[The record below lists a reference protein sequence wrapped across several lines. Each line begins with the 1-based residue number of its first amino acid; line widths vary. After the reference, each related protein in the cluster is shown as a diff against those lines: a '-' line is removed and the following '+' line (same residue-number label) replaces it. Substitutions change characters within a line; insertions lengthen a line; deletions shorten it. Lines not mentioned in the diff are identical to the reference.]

1 MRYHQVTGQRGAGF
15 VIGGKVLDRTAIQDL
30 AEAKSVYAAAL
41 GRVCIEHGITLAVP
55 STALMDAAAGV
66 APANWPFLDLLL
78 DMPVTVVVNL
88 DQPTAIAAGV
98 AAHDTHLTR
107 EYDAAAAHT
116 VYVAASRDW
125 PVVTAAPAPLLA
137 IDPTVEVEQLP

>member
-1 MRYHQVTGQRGAGF
+1 VRRQQATGQRGAGV

-30 AEAKSVYAAAL
+30 AEAKSVYAVAL
-41 GRVCIEHGITLAVP
+41 GRVCVEHGITLAVP
-55 STALMDAAAGV
+55 STALMDTAASV
-66 APANWPFLDLLL
+66 APANRPFLDLLL

-98 AAHDTHLTR
+98 AAHDAHLTR
-107 EYDAAAAHT
+107 EYDAADAHT

-125 PVVTAAPAPLLA
+125 PVVTADPAPLLA
-137 IDPTVEVEQLP
+137 INPTVGVEQLP